1 MQELGLLF
9 TVDEEQ
15 GSLGAQIANDQ
26 KLARRPEFLINGEP
40 TDNKLAS
47 ATKGSL
53 RLTLKTTGRA
63 SHSAY
68 PEQGES
74 AIEKLLDILESV
86 RKCEWPSDR
95 VLGETTCNI
104 GVIGGGTRPNVVP
117 AEAYAELQLR
127 LVTEVAPVRTILE
140 NAIDSRAEVEYAS
153 AHEPVRLQTLPDFE
167 QCVVRFTTDIP
178 YLSQWG
184 KPLLLGP
191 GSILNAHTDREFVEK
206 RELGEAVDLYVHLV
220 RALLVKQD
228 ATSLSGAN
236 EIAAVEA
243 AK

>member
-1 MQELGLLF
+1 
-9 TVDEEQ
+9 
-15 GSLGAQIANDQ
+15 
-26 KLARRPEFLINGEP
+26 
-40 TDNKLAS
+40 
-47 ATKGSL
+47 
-53 RLTLKTTGRA
+53 
-63 SHSAY
+63 
-68 PEQGES
+68 
-74 AIEKLLDILESV
+74 
-86 RKCEWPSDR
+86 
-95 VLGETTCNI
+95 
-104 GVIGGGTRPNVVP
+104 VIGGGTRPNVVP